1 MDKQRK
7 KYLIILFSIL
17 FLILFFFVARASF
30 QRPKNSPTDPDAD
43 KGLIFSRLNDP
54 NLIINRKYPECPKGM
69 RYIPEGNFCIDI
81 YEVTCDLDGDGSCL
95 DEEKY
100 GADINNNSTI
110 GDVVY
115 KYDQYINESGV
126 GLGDEDGSSIENAY
140 GFYRSYSLENRI
152 PYTNITKAQAEA
164 SCNSSGKRLPTLY
177 EWYLASQ
184 GTKDNNGSCNQNG
197 SVILNTGQTN
207 CISNNGIYDMIGNIE
222 EFIKDVLY
230 KGSDEKYYNKEH
242 LISGKMDAKNKVVLI
257 SDPLCV
263 ACISMFPSMFE
274 KIKGKKDFALFYYH
288 FPLSSLHPTAET
300 ISKAMILAKR
310 DGVKDIEKKVYDA
323 NFDKIYNVYKE
334 SDNKKALNY
343 FNKTINTSYTLEDL
357 KDISIKED
365 AQLANDIKLRDT
377 PTVIFNGSLYDS
389 RIKLSEALSK

>member
-1 MDKQRK
+1 MKKQRK
-7 KYLIILFSIL
+7 KYLIIFLGVL
-17 FLILFFFVARASF
+17 FLLLFFFIARASF

-43 KGLIFSRLNDP
+43 KGLLFSRLNDP

-81 YEVTCDLDGDGSCL
+81 YEVTCDLDGDGTCS
-95 DEEKY
+95 DEEIY

-140 GFYRSYSLENRI
+140 GFYRSYSLENRV

-197 SVILNTGQTN
+197 SVISNTGQTN
-207 CISNNGIYDMIGNIE
+207 CISNNGIYDMIGNVE
-222 EFIKDVLY
+222 EFTKDVLY
-230 KGSDEKYYNKEH
+230 KGSDEKYYNNGYELKDGYVDSILENGYPENIETSQNALYGNDYININDTEDK
-242 LISGKMDAKNKVVLI
+242 LII
-257 SDPLCV
+257 
-263 ACISMFPSMFE
+263 
-274 KIKGKKDFALFYYH
+274 IKGGK
-288 FPLSSLHPTAET
+288 
-300 ISKAMILAKR
+300 
-310 DGVKDIEKKVYDA
+310 
-323 NFDKIYNVYKE
+323 YND
-334 SDNKKALNY
+334 SDNAGIY
-343 FNKTINTSYTLEDL
+343 SINTYDNNYKSNTLGFRCV
-357 KDISIKED
+357 K
-365 AQLANDIKLRDT
+365 
-377 PTVIFNGSLYDS
+377 
-389 RIKLSEALSK
+389 